1 MLRLYKKANIKVLEP
16 QIQDEGS
23 VKYTQGKAKDSIKI
37 AVIWVSDNA
46 ISEHFTTGV
55 SRYLIKV
62 TIVKQDRNAVNPHI
76 AIKKTPEIL

>member
-23 VKYTQGKAKDSIKI
+23 VKYTQGTPRDESKI
-37 AVIWVSDNA
+37 ANICISDIKN
-46 ISEHFTTGV
+46 SELFTTGV
-55 SRYLIKV
+55 SRCLIKI
-62 TIVKQDRNAVNPHI
+62 TMVKQERKAVNPQI